1 MKKILI
7 IIMII
12 GILSIGAVSFA
23 YGFDKNDIDKS
34 SYSRMVDLMEE
45 NGFPEATKAMED
57 KDFDSMDDYMN
68 NMTDEDYEKMID
80 IMNNNGHKGMANKM
94 KLVGKEKMIEM
105 HNSMGGARAC
115 HNNK

>member
-45 NGFPEATKAMED
+45 NGFPECRT
-57 KDFDSMDDYMN
+57 SLYMSLISQYIFKIN
-68 NMTDEDYEKMID
+68 
-80 IMNNNGHKGMANKM
+80 KGQP
-94 KLVGKEKMIEM
+94 
-105 HNSMGGARAC
+105 
-115 HNNK
+115 